1 MLEIVH
7 DLAPGADLYFA
18 TGFSGQAQFAANIE
32 ALCDAGADVIV
43 DDIGYYLE
51 ANLQDGIIAQGVNA
65 AAADGCY
72 FFSAAGNDGNLN
84 DTTSGV
90 WEGDYVAGS
99 SLTVDG
105 STVGVR
111 HKFGS
116 SEEENPVVRSF
127 SGTVVLQWADPL
139 GASANDYDLFVV
151 DGDGNVLA
159 SSTNTQDGTQD
170 PFESISTGF
179 FFYSDARLVV
189 VKVSGEDR
197 YLRLQAFDKRLGI
210 ATAGNTWG
218 HAAAENA
225 VGVGQVDVR
234 TAGRVDGI
242 FDGTESVRTSSSDG
256 PRRVFFKPDGT
267 PITAGNFSSTGGKVL
282 QKPDLAAAACVS
294 TATPGFST
302 FCGTS
307 AAAPHAAAI
316 AALMLEAAGGPTHV
330 TLAQLRT
337 AMTAT
342 TAVFDIEA
350 DGVDNDSGA
359 GIVMAPGA
367 LAGVAVAVAYR
378 NGAPTVATTLADR
391 TLAAGSGA
399 VTVDLASTFTDP
411 DSDTLTYSVVSSDP
425 NRLGVALTGTE
436 VTLTPGS
443 PGWSVVRARVT
454 DPGGLGTVETLTVT
468 VTAGNTDYDT
478 DNDGLIEVTT
488 LAQLDAMRY
497 DLNGDGLVDGAT
509 WEPYYAATAFSMGA
523 LEMGCPDGCTGYEL
537 SANLDFDTDG
547 SGIADSPDTYWND
560 GAGWS
565 PIGSEDEP
573 FTAEFEGGGHTLSNL
588 FINRPAED
596 GIGLFGGVHRDGSGS
611 IHGVGLANVN
621 VTGKD
626 AVGSLVGHSTYLT
639 VIGSHA
645 TGRVA
650 GGDRVG
656 GLVGESSG
664 NVIDSYAA
672 VRVSG
677 DEAVGGLVGHHI
689 LNRITTSYATGR
701 VSGRNAVGGL
711 VGAATDFGQLIQAS
725 YATGNV
731 SGVGARLTPSDSG
744 FIVCGY
750 LGLVTFGGAS
760 VPADTSTGGGVGG
773 LAGSSCGIIEASYA
787 TGMVSGTAAVG
798 GLVGSGRSARFPRLS
813 YWDMEASGLRVGVGE
828 DDANDNG
835 AIDGDELLRIRIA
848 GLSTAELQA
857 PTDYAGIYG
866 MWDVDLGGRYFG
878 DGVADEPWD
887 FGTVTQYPALSV
899 DLNGAGGAT
908 WREFG
913 YQFRAVLP
921 LAVTTVGGQAQVALS
936 WTAPTV
942 SQWRPA
948 PGITYTLYRD
958 DGNGVAALADALS
971 GTTYTDT
978 NVMTGTRYTYQ
989 LAAVIDA
996 GEFVRSAP
1004 APVTVGAANQP
1015 PLAAGTLADR
1025 TLLLGGNAM
1034 VVDAAGAFTDS
1045 DALTYAAASSQTSVA
1060 TVSVSG
1066 SMVTITPGAAGRS
1079 IITVTASDTVSSNPS
1094 ATQRFTVTVGR
1105 DYDTDGDG
1113 LIEIR
1118 TLAQLDAVRHN
1129 LSGQSVPADAALHA
1143 LAFPDAIDYLG
1154 CTFGGC
1160 SGYELGADLDF
1171 DTNGSGTADAGDT
1184 YWNGGAG
1191 WAPIGVPEFYV
1202 FGAFNTR
1209 FNGNGHVIANLFV
1222 NGSDHAGLFGAL
1234 GQSGVIRNLSLTD
1247 VDVTGEDAVGGLVG
1261 QNYGTVIASETTGQV
1276 FGDNGVGGLA
1286 GENDGTIT
1294 RSRSSAA
1301 ATYQPGPPPCQAPC
1315 IWFSSD
1321 APGIGGLAGT
1331 NDGSITASYA
1341 TGRVSGSDA
1350 GGLVGY
1356 NTGRI
1361 SGSYATG
1368 SVTGSTA
1375 GGLVGTSGRGSGI
1388 YASYATGRVSGTGSN
1403 VGGLVGD
1410 DRSSGSSVTTASYW
1424 DTTTSGVGGGRT
1436 TAQLQAPDGY
1446 SGIYQSWNLDLNGD
1460 RSADDPWDFGTSS
1473 QYPALSAD
1481 FDGDATWQEFGHQL
1495 RAGPT
1500 VTTEAGK
1507 EQVIVTWSAVDT
1519 SAWAPR
1525 PDVTYTVYRG
1535 GVAEAEDLDAL
1546 DYTDSGLTDGAYTY
1560 QVAAVVDGGEATRSA
1575 PVTATVSASATNTA
1589 PTATVSATP
1598 AIVDAGGTVT
1608 LDGTANDAESDTL
1621 TYAWTSSGGGDFQDA
1636 SALSTT
1642 WTAPART
1649 NVAQRIVLTLI
1660 VTDDGAGTLTDTVT
1674 VRVTVRP
1681 NQAPTA
1687 SITTTPATVNGR
1699 GAVTLT
1705 ATANDPE
1712 MGDLTYVWT
1721 SSGGGAFTDAS
1732 ALSTTWTAPAAIAD
1746 TQNITLT
1753 LTVTD
1758 AGDAFTTGTLQVE
1771 VRANQA
1777 PQAPVLP
1784 ASIMVN
1790 GGGSVSLDGTAMDPE
1805 GDTLTYAWTSNGG
1818 GRFANAAAPVTTWTA
1833 PAKTNAIQS
1842 IVLTLTVT
1850 DNGVGKL
1857 VDTATVSV
1865 AVPANEPPRASITS
1879 APDTVNGRGAFML
1892 TATASD
1898 PELDVLTYK
1907 WTSSGGGSF
1916 DNDRALNTTWT
1927 AQAATGTSQNVTLTL
1942 TVSDATSASASDTV
1956 LVEVLANQA
1965 PQVLASPESITVNGG
1980 GSVSLDGDATDPEGD
1995 RLTYKWTS
2003 DGGGIFTND
2012 RALDKP
2018 WTAPAK
2024 TNAEQSITLTLTV
2037 TDNGAGTL
2045 SDTATVGITVRANQ
2059 APDASVTPTSAT
2071 TNGGGSVALDGS
2083 ASDKDDSAL
2092 TYTWTS
2098 SGGGMFLNLSALDTT
2113 WTAPKAM
2120 STEQS
2125 ITLTLTVTDG
2135 TMASGTATIQ
2145 VTVRAN
2151 QPPDVSVGPE
2161 SATVGGGSSLTLV
2174 GGATDPEGTRMTY
2187 GWTSSGGGLFAN
2199 ALTLR
2204 TTWTAPRATTT
2215 EQSITLT
2222 LTVIDAE
2229 GVSATATV
2237 GVTVPE
2243 RNNTAPTV
2251 SANTSVSTVDG
2262 GGTVTL
2268 RGRASDPQNDRL
2280 TYEWT
2285 SDGGGDF
2292 KNDEALVTEWT
2303 APAAGVSDRG
2313 ITLTLTVTDIDNASA
2328 TATVSVTVREN
2339 QAPNVSARAN
2349 PATVNGGGAV
2359 MLRGEATDPEG
2370 EGLTYAWSS
2379 NGGGSF
2385 DNASA
2390 LDTTWTAPP
2399 KTSALQNIVL
2409 TLMVTDDGAGARTGT
2424 ANVDVT
2430 VRANEE
2436 PTASATASPTT
2447 VDGGGTVTLRG
2458 RASDRDDGTLT
2469 YRWRSDAGG
2478 TFDYDESLDTTWTAP
2493 KATTDN
2499 EQVVL
2504 TLTVTDPVNASASA
2518 TASVTVRANQAP
2530 RVTVSPATATVEG
2543 DGELEVSGT
2552 ATDAEGD
2559 RLTYFWSS
2567 NGGGTF
2573 DDASAPETTWTAP
2586 PKIDTAQSIT
2596 LTLTVTDDGAGALR
2610 GAATTDITVLGN
2622 KSPPPPIIIGPGG
2635 GGGGGP
2641 SGPTP
2646 SDIDFEW
2653 NVKRDIEELDG
2664 EHDSPSGS
2672 WSDGTLLWLLENG
2685 DGADDAIYA
2694 YDFASGER
2702 QDDREFELA
2711 ATNRAPRGIW
2721 SDGATAWISDSGQE
2735 RLFAYELASGE
2746 RQEDREFEL
2755 ADRNRDVRGI
2765 WSDGTTMWV
2774 LDGGKDSLF
2783 AYDFESG
2790 ELLAEYALDA
2800 ANGDS
2805 HGIWSDGVTAWV
2817 SDHGAKR
2824 LFAYRLPALEGPAA
2838 ADAEPQD
2845 IERVSDEEFKELSKA
2860 SNNSPRGIWSDG
2872 DVMYVADE
2880 SDDKVYSYNMPD
2892 AIDARLA
2899 SLTLSGVDIGEF
2911 SSSTT
2916 EYEGVVGEGV
2926 TETTVEA
2933 QAMQRRTTVAID
2945 PPDADEDAEGH
2956 QVALEGVSAITVT
2969 ATSADGSRER
2979 VYRVRFAAV
2988 DHQAPAD
2995 LTSRCFRGDVVEG
3008 FSLVIYE
3015 GGNLED
3021 LVVCAVSRHIVALYV
3036 LDNGIY
3042 MPYIVGAPD
3051 FVNRSFQEL
3060 YPDGVPP
3067 VTPLIAGSDGPPSAD
3082 PFAAGVAEDERV
3094 TLRGSS
3100 CLHGEITT
3108 GFSLVVFGGGS
3119 IQSFEDCA
3127 RSLGVTALYALHAGD
3142 WVPFILGAPDF
3153 VNRPFLELFND
3164 GLPAVTPM
3172 VAKSDSPLT
3181 ASGESGDAAE
3191 N

>member
-1 MLEIVH
+1 M
-7 DLAPGADLYFA
+7 
-18 TGFSGQAQFAANIE
+18 
-32 ALCDAGADVIV
+32 
-43 DDIGYYLE
+43 
-51 ANLQDGIIAQGVNA
+51 
-65 AAADGCY
+65 
-72 FFSAAGNDGNLN
+72 
-84 DTTSGV
+84 
-90 WEGDYVAGS
+90 
-99 SLTVDG
+99 
-105 STVGVR
+105 
-111 HKFGS
+111 
-116 SEEENPVVRSF
+116 
-127 SGTVVLQWADPL
+127 
-139 GASANDYDLFVV
+139 
-151 DGDGNVLA
+151 
-159 SSTNTQDGTQD
+159 
-170 PFESISTGF
+170 
-179 FFYSDARLVV
+179 
-189 VKVSGEDR
+189 
-197 YLRLQAFDKRLGI
+197 
-210 ATAGNTWG
+210 
-218 HAAAENA
+218 
-225 VGVGQVDVR
+225 
-234 TAGRVDGI
+234 
-242 FDGTESVRTSSSDG
+242 
-256 PRRVFFKPDGT
+256 
-267 PITAGNFSSTGGKVL
+267 
-282 QKPDLAAAACVS
+282 
-294 TATPGFST
+294 
-302 FCGTS
+302 
-307 AAAPHAAAI
+307 
-316 AALMLEAAGGPTHV
+316 
-330 TLAQLRT
+330 
-337 AMTAT
+337 
-342 TAVFDIEA
+342 
-350 DGVDNDSGA
+350 
-359 GIVMAPGA
+359 
-367 LAGVAVAVAYR
+367 
-378 NGAPTVATTLADR
+378 
-391 TLAAGSGA
+391 
-399 VTVDLASTFTDP
+399 
-411 DSDTLTYSVVSSDP
+411 
-425 NRLGVALTGTE
+425 
-436 VTLTPGS
+436 
-443 PGWSVVRARVT
+443 
-454 DPGGLGTVETLTVT
+454 
-468 VTAGNTDYDT
+468 
-478 DNDGLIEVTT
+478 
-488 LAQLDAMRY
+488 
-497 DLNGDGLVDGAT
+497 
-509 WEPYYAATAFSMGA
+509 
-523 LEMGCPDGCTGYEL
+523 
-537 SANLDFDTDG
+537 
-547 SGIADSPDTYWND
+547 
-560 GAGWS
+560 
-565 PIGSEDEP
+565 
-573 FTAEFEGGGHTLSNL
+573 
-588 FINRPAED
+588 
-596 GIGLFGGVHRDGSGS
+596 
-611 IHGVGLANVN
+611 
-621 VTGKD
+621 
-626 AVGSLVGHSTYLT
+626 
-639 VIGSHA
+639 
-645 TGRVA
+645 
-650 GGDRVG
+650 
-656 GLVGESSG
+656 
-664 NVIDSYAA
+664 
-672 VRVSG
+672 
-677 DEAVGGLVGHHI
+677 
-689 LNRITTSYATGR
+689 
-701 VSGRNAVGGL
+701 
-711 VGAATDFGQLIQAS
+711 
-725 YATGNV
+725 
-731 SGVGARLTPSDSG
+731 
-744 FIVCGY
+744 
-750 LGLVTFGGAS
+750 
-760 VPADTSTGGGVGG
+760 
-773 LAGSSCGIIEASYA
+773 
-787 TGMVSGTAAVG
+787 
-798 GLVGSGRSARFPRLS
+798 
-813 YWDMEASGLRVGVGE
+813 
-828 DDANDNG
+828 
-835 AIDGDELLRIRIA
+835 
-848 GLSTAELQA
+848 
-857 PTDYAGIYG
+857 
-866 MWDVDLGGRYFG
+866 
-878 DGVADEPWD
+878 
-887 FGTVTQYPALSV
+887 
-899 DLNGAGGAT
+899 
-908 WREFG
+908 
-913 YQFRAVLP
+913 
-921 LAVTTVGGQAQVALS
+921 TTVGGQAQVALS

-989 LAAVIDA
+989 LAAVIDG

-1143 LAFPDAIDYLG
+1143 LAFPDAVDYLG

-1191 WAPIGVPEFYV
+1191 WAAHRCSGFLMCSAPSGRPSM
-1202 FGAFNTR
+1202 AMAT
-1209 FNGNGHVIANLFV
+1209 IANSSSP
-1222 NGSDHAGLFGAL
+1222 GSRPRTWACLAPSASQASFATSASPTSMCWETMPSAGW
-1234 GQSGVIRNLSLTD
+1234 SGINYGSVSGSET
-1247 VDVTGEDAVGGLVG
+1247 TGTVKGDNAVGGLVG
-1261 QNYGTVIASETTGQV
+1261 DNYSGAVTRSSSFATVAYEGISTTRMCRSCSRARRPGASAAPSPRPTQSLGLPRGLALEPTVAEPSRQLRDRGGGGLRRWAAGWSGETTGVRESTQLCH
-1276 FGDNGVGGLA
+1276 GPSPGSDCRA
-1286 GENDGTIT
+1286 GWSVPTPGSSPPATRPARHRRKLPASTATWGAWSGRTGPAIT
-1294 RSRSSAA
+1294 RSTQ
-1301 ATYQPGPPPCQAPC
+1301 ATGIRRPPA
-1315 IWFSSD
+1315 
-1321 APGIGGLAGT
+1321 LAG
-1331 NDGSITASYA
+1331 
-1341 TGRVSGSDA
+1341 GR
-1350 GGLVGY
+1350 
-1356 NTGRI
+1356 
-1361 SGSYATG
+1361 
-1368 SVTGSTA
+1368 STA
-1375 GGLVGTSGRGSGI
+1375 
-1388 YASYATGRVSGTGSN
+1388 A
-1403 VGGLVGD
+1403 
-1410 DRSSGSSVTTASYW
+1410 
-1424 DTTTSGVGGGRT
+1424 
-1436 TAQLQAPDGY
+1436 LQGPEGY
-1446 SGIYQSWNLDLNGD
+1446 SGIYRTWNLDLNGD

-1481 FDGDATWQEFGHQL
+1481 FDGDGETTWQEFGHQL

-1546 DYTDSGLTDGAYTY
+1546 DYADSGLSAGAYTY

-1589 PTATVSATP
+1589 PTASVSATP

-1608 LDGTANDAESDTL
+1608 LDGTATDAESDTL

-1636 SALSTT
+1636 NALSTT

-1649 NVAQRIVLTLI
+1649 NVAQRIVLTLT